1 MNCIWIIVLLFCV
14 GNQGRGTSECG
25 CQIEPRDNCNRGCS
39 CGRRTE
45 GRENCDREVSRRDR
59 EDGRGSCDRDCL
71 GNDRREG
78 RENNDRDCTRPFQEE
93 RQERWTDGRVDD
105 NRRRSAFDDW
115 EDNTCP
121 CRRELDYYQAE
132 IKDVEEKSER

>member
-45 GRENCDREVSRRDR
+45 DRENCDREVSRRDR
-59 EDGRGSCDRDCL
+59 DDGRGNCDIDYK
-71 GNDRREG
+71 GND
-78 RENNDRDCTRPFQEE
+78 
-93 RQERWTDGRVDD
+93 RQERWSDGRVDD

>member
-14 GNQGRGTSECG
+14 GNQGKGTSECG
-25 CQIEPRDNCNRGCS
+25 CEIEPRDNCNRGRS

-45 GRENCDREVSRRDR
+45 DRENCDREVSRRDR
-59 EDGRGSCDRDCL
+59 DDGRGNCDIDYK
-71 GNDRREG
+71 GND
-78 RENNDRDCTRPFQEE
+78 
-93 RQERWTDGRVDD
+93 RQERWSDGRVDD

>member
-14 GNQGRGTSECG
+14 GNQGKGTSECG
-25 CQIEPRDNCNRGCS
+25 CEIEPRDNCNRGCS

-45 GRENCDREVSRRDR
+45 DRENCDREVSRRDR
-59 EDGRGSCDRDCL
+59 DDGRGNCDIDYK
-71 GNDRREG
+71 GND
-78 RENNDRDCTRPFQEE
+78 
-93 RQERWTDGRVDD
+93 RQERWSDGRVDD